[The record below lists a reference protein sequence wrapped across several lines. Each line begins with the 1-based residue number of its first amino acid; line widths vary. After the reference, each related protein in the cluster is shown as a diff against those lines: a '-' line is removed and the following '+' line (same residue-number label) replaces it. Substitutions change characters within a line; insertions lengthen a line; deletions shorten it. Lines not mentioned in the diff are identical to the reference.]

1 MAVKTQSRDGGA
13 KQIGAAGSSNSTNT
27 SRAMWIKT
35 TAWLANTIE
44 HLVGVLLVKSRRS
57 QLGDGQATG
66 SNPAGIELSTKT
78 GFRGRS
84 KMVAWS
90 TVSSCT
96 R

>member
-1 MAVKTQSRDGGA
+1 
-13 KQIGAAGSSNSTNT
+13 
-27 SRAMWIKT
+27 MWIKT

-66 SNPAGIELSTKT
+66 SNPAGISTKT
-78 GFRGRS
+78 GFRDRS

-90 TVSSCT
+90 TISSCT